1 MGDIKRKPNLF
12 SRPRKIFDSARIAE
26 EDVIKRKYGLKNKR
40 EIWRASAK
48 ISILRT
54 RAKKLIP
61 KSEDE
66 KAEFFERLQKQGLD
80 VKDISD
86 VLALK
91 TENWLDR
98 RLQTIVFKKGFATS
112 TLQARQLITHKNV
125 LVNERIVNIPSFVV
139 TKNLENKISL
149 KARKLKPTKE
159 IKEETQ

>member
-12 SRPRKIFDSARIAE
+12 SRPRKIFDSVRIAE
-26 EDVIKRKYGLKNKR
+26 EDGIKKKYGLKSKR

-61 KSEDE
+61 RSEEE
-66 KAEFFERLQKQGLD
+66 KIEFFKRLQKQGLD

-86 VLALK
+86 VLGLK

-98 RLQTIVFKKGFATS
+98 RLQTIVFKRGFTTS
-112 TLQARQLITHKNV
+112 VLQARQLITHKNV
-125 LVNERIVNIPSFVV
+125 LVNGRIVNIPSFMVA
-139 TKNLENKISL
+139 KDLENKISL
-149 KARKLKPTKE
+149 KPRKLKE
-159 IKEETQ
+159 NVGEEKQNE